1 MGAEAEAEHDG
12 RGQDEE
18 DLTLFRGEEVARDGF
33 DPAVGAKLDRA
44 DEGVGDE
51 EHEEEEGADGEAGD
65 DADGDQQDAGEVEA
79 KVVDVEDRTEDVTE
93 EDREQVAG
101 DERAQ
106 DTDVL
111 EHLGEGGA
119 FLGGFRLREGLAHEH
134 DRVGDGRDEVER
146 ELSLPAEAHD
156 GTEEVGG
163 DGADD
168 HAEGPGGVQDVEVV
182 RALLGEDRGDERVG
196 HGFEGAVR
204 EGEDE
209 HAPVEEVI
217 RVLRGRGAEGDE
229 RREDVA
235 EEGDGDELAVAD
247 LVDDHAADDDTEAEA
262 REASATDGTELGGVE
277 AVFGRPS
284 AEDAAAEGEADAG
297 REDSHEAGPEEALRI
312 RNRSFCAHSML
323 REGVRV

>member
-1 MGAEAEAEHDG
+1 MGAEAQAEHDG
-12 RGQDEE
+12 RGPDEE
-18 DLTLFRGEEVARDGF
+18 HLALLGGEEVAGDGF
-33 DPAVGAKLDRA
+33 DPAVGAEFDRA
-44 DEGVGDE
+44 DDGVGEE
-51 EHEEEEGADGEAGD
+51 EHEQEEGADREARD
-65 DADGDQQDAGEVEA
+65 HADGDQEGAGEVEA
-79 KVVDVEDRTEDVTE
+79 EVVDVEHRTEDVTE

-101 DERAQ
+101 DERAE
-106 DTDVL
+106 DADVL

-119 FLGGFRLREGLAHEH
+119 LLGGFRLREGLAHEH
-134 DRVGDGRDEVER
+134 DRVGDGRDEVEG
-146 ELSLPAEAHD
+146 ELSLPAEAHH
-156 GTEEVGG
+156 GAEEVGG

-168 HAEGPGGVQDVEVV
+168 HAERPGGVQDVQVV

-217 RVLRGRGAEGDE
+217 RVLRGRGAEGHE
-229 RREDVA
+229 GREDVT

-262 REASATDGTELGGVE
+262 REAGSADGAELGGGE

-297 REDSHEAGPEEALRI
+297 REDSHEASPE
-312 RNRSFCAHSML
+312 
-323 REGVRV
+323 

>member
-1 MGAEAEAEHDG
+1 M
-12 RGQDEE
+12 R
-18 DLTLFRGEEVARDGF
+18 
-33 DPAVGAKLDRA
+33 
-44 DEGVGDE
+44 DE
-51 EHEEEEGADGEAGD
+51 EHEEEQRANREARD
-65 DADGDQQDAGEVEA
+65 DADGNQEDARKVKAE
-79 KVVDVEDRTEDVTE
+79 VVDVEDWSEHVTE

-106 DTDVL
+106 DADVL

-156 GTEEVGG
+156 GTEEVGS

-217 RVLRGRGAEGDE
+217 RVLRGGGAKGDE
-229 RREDVA
+229 GRDDVA
-235 EEGDGDELAVAD
+235 DEGEGDELAVAD
-247 LVDDHAADDDTEAEA
+247 LVDDDAADDDAEAEA
-262 REASATDGTELGGVE
+262 REAGAADGTELGGVE

-284 AEDAAAEGEADAG
+284 AEDAAAEGEAYARSKDG
-297 REDSHEAGPEEALRI
+297 HEACPEEALRVGY
-312 RNRSFCAHSML
+312 SGGLFVSHSTHIGMV
-323 REGVRV
+323 RGGGVRSR